1 MKKIRLEIF
10 TDGVIAIIITI
21 MVLKLRIPNGSELAA
36 LLPLLPTFLSYVLS
50 FFFLSLYWI
59 SHHHMLH
66 AVDTVNGRVL
76 WANLNFLFWLS
87 LIPFATGFMG
97 ENHFAAI
104 PLAFYGS
111 VMFMA
116 GLSFYVLER
125 TLISANGDQ
134 SILAKAVGKDIRSL
148 LSPALWLVGI
158 GLSLYVGAAA
168 VVVYIVIALMWIMPN
183 RRIEGMAIENR
194 DSPK

>member
-1 MKKIRLEIF
+1 MEKMRLEVF

-21 MVLKLRIPNGSELAA
+21 MVLELKIPHGSEWAS

-50 FFFLSLYWI
+50 FFFLSLYWT
-59 SHHHMLH
+59 SHHHMFY
-66 AVDTVNGRVL
+66 AVDKINSRVM
-76 WANLNFLFWLS
+76 WANLNLLFWLS

-111 VMFMA
+111 VMFLA

-125 TLISANGDQ
+125 TLISANGDE
-134 SILAKAVGKDIRSL
+134 SMLAKAVGKDIRSI
-148 LSPALWLVGI
+148 LSPVLWLVGI

-168 VVVYIVIALMWIMPN
+168 VVVYILIAMMWIIPN
-183 RRIEGMAIENR
+183 QRIEGMVFKDR
-194 DSPK
+194 GSPN